1 MEISEYGESKGD
13 HTSLLHPY
21 SVASAAKSIV
31 MLGEQSHSGIECG
44 GTISSN
50 TPYPKELVVY
60 EFNVL

>member
-1 MEISEYGESKGD
+1 MFANLQFCIIKVVEMEIPEYRESKGD

-44 GTISSN
+44 GT
-50 TPYPKELVVY
+50 
-60 EFNVL
+60 